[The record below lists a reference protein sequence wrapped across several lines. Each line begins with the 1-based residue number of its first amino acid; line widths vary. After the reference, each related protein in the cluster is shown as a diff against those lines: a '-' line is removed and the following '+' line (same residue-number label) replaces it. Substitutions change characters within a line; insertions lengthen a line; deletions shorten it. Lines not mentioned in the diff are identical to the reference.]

1 MRAVFMRIGFGVW
14 LLVLLGLLGFAVP
27 GRAQPTEGGEPVE
40 AASSRSFNGSPAFFS
55 VHGNAAA
62 PPARVVKSG
71 VSPEMLEQGVYDPGD
86 TLELLSANRWTGQT
100 NTAVFGL
107 FDEGAYRQV
116 NLSFEL
122 RAGVGG
128 LGGAVALLP
137 TDAYGDDG
145 PVTNLPGG
153 FTWDEPNLKR
163 GTHGLA
169 VAFDTHNPPTG
180 NWFNAMGNLYD
191 RPQREVS
198 VHYDGVEL
206 ANVLSP
212 VDYPC
217 PLVPEGDREGFV
229 DVDLAVDYALGGGYV
244 TVVIDEQVVIDRLFV
259 AELRP
264 RECRL
269 AFGASSDKDFAG
281 PFDIRALSYEV
292 ADPVSEDQAP
302 ARPELAVLADEAVFS
317 AARQT
322 HTFDVLLPE
331 KEVVEVGRLLMNLK
345 LAGAPG
351 GIDPWS
357 CRGAIYVYGDD
368 GVRYEI
374 VRFMTPF
381 GRAYEWTFDVTEY
394 ALLLNGRRRV
404 MIWVE
409 SRGEGATPESTPG
422 WSVTADLKYFAGK
435 PERQVVAIENLWV
448 GEPEYGNPDQPL
460 EQFFAPKTVTRPD
473 GATGAEL
480 KVLVTGHG
488 THPATYN
495 AAEFMPADRTVIVN
509 NQHRFGDLLW
519 LESAYLNPCRPQ
531 GGTWKFDRAG
541 WMPGS
546 VVQPW
551 RIELTDLFDP
561 EGRARI
567 HYVPMSYENLS
578 RDQAKAT
585 HWVETQVIYY
595 R

>member
-1 MRAVFMRIGFGVW
+1 MRRLFTRIGIIGCGW
-14 LLVLLGLLGFAVP
+14 LALAGAGGPSAH
-27 GRAQPTEGGEPVE
+27 AQPADGG
-40 AASSRSFNGSPAFFS
+40 AARVDSAPMLAFNGTPVFFS
-55 VHGNAAA
+55 VHGNPAA
-62 PPARVVKSG
+62 PPARVVASG
-71 VSPEMLEQGVYDPGD
+71 VTPQMLEQGVYDPGD

-107 FDEGAYRQV
+107 FDEGAFGQV
-116 NLSFEL
+116 KLSFKL
-122 RAGVGG
+122 RAGIGG

-145 PVTNLPGG
+145 PITALPAG

-169 VAFDTHNPPTG
+169 IAFDTHNPPTG

-191 RPQREVS
+191 RPQQEVS
-198 VHYDGVEL
+198 LHYDGVEL
-206 ANVLSP
+206 ANVLSS
-212 VDYPC
+212 VAFPC
-217 PLVPEGDREGFV
+217 PLVPEGEREGFV
-229 DVDLAVDYALGGGYV
+229 DVDVAVDYAIGGGYV
-244 TVVIDEQVVIDRLFV
+244 SVSIDDTAVIDRFFV
-259 AELRP
+259 PELRP

-269 AFGASSDKDFAG
+269 AFGASSSDAFSG
-281 PFDIRALSYEV
+281 PFDIRALAYQV
-292 ADPVSEDQAP
+292 AQPVSDEDA
-302 ARPELAVLADEAVFS
+302 AVRPELAVLADSAVVT
-317 AARQT
+317 AGRQT
-322 HTFDVLLPE
+322 HSFDVLLPE
-331 KEVVEVGRLLMNLK
+331 KEVGEVGRVLMNLK

-357 CRGAIYVYGDD
+357 CRGAIYLYGDD
-368 GVRYEI
+368 GVRYEV

-381 GRAYEWTFDVTEY
+381 GRAYEWTFDVTDY
-394 ALLLNGRRRV
+394 ALLLRGRRRV
-404 MIWVE
+404 MLWVE
-409 SRGEGATPESTPG
+409 SRGEGASPETTPG
-422 WSVTADLKYFAGK
+422 WSVTADLKYYPGS
-435 PERQVVAIENLWV
+435 PEREVVAIQNLWV
-448 GEPEYGNPDQPL
+448 GEPEYGDPDQPL
-460 EQFFAPKTVTRPD
+460 EAFFTPQTVTRPE

-480 KVLVTGHG
+480 KLTVTGHG

-519 LESAYLNPCRPQ
+519 TEPAYLNPCRPQ

-551 RIELTDLFDP
+551 RIELTELFDA

-567 HYVPMSYENLS
+567 NYVPMSYENLS
-578 RDQAKAT
+578 RDRARAT
-585 HWVETQVIYY
+585 HWVESQVIFFK
-595 R
+595 